1 MKASPL
7 LFAALAVCCLPACS
21 KVKELDSTSRNTG
34 RSFFGIGPKSKDSG
48 IQMTA
53 DFSPKPVRA
62 GTGKTMTVT
71 IAIANLSKSQATLTN
86 ETGQRIEILLRE
98 TGGRVVTR
106 WSESRSFDSKLT
118 SSLINPGEKIE
129 FVERVSTRDL
139 RSGGSYE
146 LYAFV
151 PGFEDRLRVVVP
163 FTAQ

>member
-1 MKASPL
+1 MKASSL
-7 LFAALAVCCLPACS
+7 LFVALAAVCLPACS

-34 RSFFGIGPKSKDSG
+34 RSFFGIGPKTKQTG
-48 IQMTA
+48 IQMVA
-53 DFSPKPVRA
+53 DFAPKPVRA

-71 IAIANLSKSQATLTN
+71 VAIVNQSGGQVTLAN

-98 TGGRVVTR
+98 PGGRVVTR

-118 SSLINPGEKIE
+118 SSMINPGEKIE

-146 LYAFV
+146 LYAYV